1 MADFTKNKSMQFP
14 RIVDIG
20 HDAIDNVSDICRT
33 LQFGKNG
40 LIVTG
45 EESHK
50 AAGKKVE
57 NLVSEKHDMTT
68 ILTGN
73 ATREN
78 LATVEETAKEQKVSF
93 LLAVGGGSKIDL
105 CKMVASDLNI
115 PFISIPTSVAH
126 DGIASDRA
134 SIKSEKESRSVSAV
148 SPIGIIA
155 DTKVINDAPYRY
167 LAAGCADVISNLTA
181 LWDWD
186 FANRM
191 QGEEMSSSAVMVSKY
206 AAEEIVSNCKVIKPG
221 FEGSV
226 WFVLKPIVASGVS
239 MLIAGSSRPTS
250 GSEHMFSHALDVI
263 KPDTAL
269 HGEQCGV
276 GSIMMMKLQGGNW
289 ERVKDALKSIGAP
302 TTAEEMGFTDSE
314 IIKALVMAKD
324 MRRERFTVLGDRGLS
339 KDAAERVA
347 KATGVI

>member
-1 MADFTKNKSMQFP
+1 MQFP

-20 HDAIDNVSDICRT
+20 HDAIDNVLDICRA
-33 LQFGKNG
+33 LQFGENG
-40 LIVTG
+40 LIVSGG
-45 EESHK
+45 ESYA

-57 NLVSEKHDMTT
+57 DLVSEKYNT
-68 ILTGN
+68 IMVPTGN
-73 ATREN
+73 ATRESV
-78 LATVEETAKEQKVSF
+78 AEVEEKAMGHKASF
-93 LLAVGGGSKIDL
+93 LLAVGGGSKIDI
-105 CKMVASDLNI
+105 CKMVASNLNI

-191 QGEEMSSSAVMVSKY
+191 QGEEMSSSAVLVSRY
-206 AAEEIVSNCKVIKPG
+206 AAEEIMSNCGVIKPG

-276 GSIMMMKLQGGNW
+276 GAIMMMKLQGGNW
-289 ERVKDALKSIGAP
+289 EGIRDALQCIGAP
-302 TTAEEMGFTDSE
+302 TTAAEMGFTENE

-324 MRRERFTVLGDRGLS
+324 MRKERFTVLGDRGLT
-339 KDAAERVA
+339 KDAAEKVA
-347 KATGVI
+347 RATGVI